1 MIVARQASQVHAGR
15 DTSRYAEGTRALLAF
30 GASVSDEQYQ
40 DALDRRSRL
49 SAAIDASLGGVDVL
63 AGPTVGY
70 TAPEQDPPFGVGDDA
85 GEGRF
90 TGPYNLTGHPAISL
104 PVPAP
109 AFRPACSWPPAAA
122 RTASCSG
129 SPPQPSACSPDRLRR
144 QSDRPRHRYHQV
156 SRGRPVIAPAYR
168 HPGYREG
175 ELTMS
180 SQLTRSTLRLA
191 GLDVPVVE
199 LTGAQDG
206 PLLTVIAGVHG
217 CEYVPMAAVR
227 QWTAGLASR
236 ELRGRV
242 RAVPVLNLPAFA
254 ARSPFVVPDDGKNLN
269 RCFPGSPDG
278 TLAERLAYDT
288 FTQLIT
294 GSDALVDAHCGDLV
308 EALEPFALYEAGPAE
323 AKARE
328 LATAYGL
335 GYVIRQEPGPDRA
348 VAGTTSS
355 AAAEIGIPAI
365 TAEAGGCGL
374 VQRHPVGQHVGGL
387 NRVLAQLGMT
397 DEPDG
402 EPARHRPATSAGSSG
417 CAAPTPAGGSQRWR
431 PARR

>member
-1 MIVARQASQVHAGR
+1 M
-15 DTSRYAEGTRALLAF
+15 
-30 GASVSDEQYQ
+30 
-40 DALDRRSRL
+40 
-49 SAAIDASLGGVDVL
+49 
-63 AGPTVGY
+63 
-70 TAPEQDPPFGVGDDA
+70 
-85 GEGRF
+85 
-90 TGPYNLTGHPAISL
+90 
-104 PVPAP
+104 
-109 AFRPACSWPPAAA
+109 
-122 RTASCSG
+122 
-129 SPPQPSACSPDRLRR
+129 PSK
-144 QSDRPRHRYHQV
+144 
-156 SRGRPVIAPAYR
+156 
-168 HPGYREG
+168 
-175 ELTMS
+175 
-180 SQLTRSTLRLA
+180 LTRSTLRLA

-227 QWTAGLASR
+227 QWTAGLAER

-278 TLAERLAYDT
+278 TLAEQLAFDT

-308 EALEPFALYEAGPAE
+308 EALEPFALYEGGPAE

-335 GYVIRQEPGPDRA
+335 GYVIRQEPGPDRT

-374 VQRHPVGQHVGGL
+374 VQRHPVSQHLSGL
-387 NRVLAQLGMT
+387 NRVLATLGMT

-402 EPARHRPATSAGSSG
+402 E
-417 CAAPTPAGGSQRWR
+417 AAPAPPRYLSRFIWLRCADAGWWEPAVQTGEAVSEGQLLGTVSSLDGGDVLETITA
-431 PARR
+431 PAAGVPLFLTSSPAVATDGLLLGLGAP

>member
-1 MIVARQASQVHAGR
+1 M
-15 DTSRYAEGTRALLAF
+15 
-30 GASVSDEQYQ
+30 
-40 DALDRRSRL
+40 
-49 SAAIDASLGGVDVL
+49 
-63 AGPTVGY
+63 
-70 TAPEQDPPFGVGDDA
+70 
-85 GEGRF
+85 
-90 TGPYNLTGHPAISL
+90 
-104 PVPAP
+104 
-109 AFRPACSWPPAAA
+109 
-122 RTASCSG
+122 
-129 SPPQPSACSPDRLRR
+129 PSK
-144 QSDRPRHRYHQV
+144 
-156 SRGRPVIAPAYR
+156 
-168 HPGYREG
+168 
-175 ELTMS
+175 
-180 SQLTRSTLRLA
+180 LTRSTLRLA

-236 ELRGRV
+236 DLRGRV

-402 EPARHRPATSAGSSG
+402 EPAPAPPGYLSRFIWLRCADAGWWEPAVETGEAVTEGQVLGTVSSLDGGEVLETITAPAAGVPLFLTSSPAV
-417 CAAPTPAGGSQRWR
+417 AADGLLLGLGAP
-431 PARR
+431 